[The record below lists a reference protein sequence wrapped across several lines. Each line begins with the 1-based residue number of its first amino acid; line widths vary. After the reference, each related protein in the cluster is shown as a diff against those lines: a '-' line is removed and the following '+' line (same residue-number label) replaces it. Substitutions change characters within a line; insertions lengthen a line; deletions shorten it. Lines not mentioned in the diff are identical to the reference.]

1 MVELLING
9 LYLWFQ
15 ATPTAPVSRSPQYE
29 SFVVHQSSIWLGQL
43 VFGRWPTLWATHQS
57 SYLHRQNIRPT
68 STNHGT
74 DWTTGRRIVTLIWTH
89 CHKAWLDRNQ
99 ASCPTTS
106 GLSETKRSQFICN
119 CWFYPSIEEALLSRP
134 RHNPPQELANEA
146 RILRH
151 VAYCQK
157 KHNTG
162 QQNITDYFTPIT

>member
-1 MVELLING
+1 MVKLLING
-9 LYLWFQ
+9 LHLWFQ

-74 DWTTGRRIVTLIWTH
+74 GWTRRIVTLIWTH

-99 ASCPTTS
+99 ALLPDDIWAQFRIRSLYDLRNQTFPVRLQLLVLSFHRGSTSLASQTQPT
-106 GLSETKRSQFICN
+106 
-119 CWFYPSIEEALLSRP
+119 SR
-134 RHNPPQELANEA
+134 
-146 RILRH
+146 
-151 VAYCQK
+151 
-157 KHNTG
+157 TG
-162 QQNITDYFTPIT
+162 